1 MSEIQEIDMAIKQL
15 KQLKE
20 EYQEQEA
27 SDLYRCEMQNNN
39 GRFINDK
46 KVFWPFDIL
55 YINSMNDEIQK
66 IF

>member
-1 MSEIQEIDMAIKQL
+1 MREIKEIDMAIKQL

-20 EYQEQEA
+20 EYQAQEA
-27 SDLYRCEMQNNN
+27 SNLYWCEMQNNN
-39 GRFINDK
+39 GRLINIQ

>member
-46 KVFWPFDIL
+46 KVF
-55 YINSMNDEIQK
+55 
-66 IF
+66 